1 MTKSRLWLL
10 APVAL
15 MMTAPVVHAADASI
29 KEVFAAARS
38 GQVDKALEMMGPV
51 LKDHPNS
58 SKAHYLEAELLA
70 HQHRF
75 AEGRTELATAE
86 RLAPG
91 LPGIQPQSVTALK
104 EQLNGVVGAPVR
116 REAPIPQASHGFSW
130 MTIVL
135 IGALVFAVLA
145 IFRRRNRGE
154 VYQPPVGGGYGA
166 PGYGPQPG
174 PMGGP
179 MGGPAYGQG
188 YGAPMG
194 GGMGGGMGSGIM
206 GGLATGAAAG
216 VGMAAGERLIDG
228 MFGGGHE
235 RSFEHEAPQQT
246 FNPDDVNRDMGGN
259 NFGISDDS
267 SWDSS
272 GGGSDDGGW

>member
-15 MMTAPVVHAADASI
+15 MMTAPVAHAADASI

-38 GQVDKALEMMGPV
+38 GQVDKALELMGPV

-58 SKAHYLEAELLA
+58 FKAHYLEAELLA

-86 RLAPG
+86 RLGPG

-104 EQLNGVVGAPVR
+104 DQLNGVVGTPAR
-116 REAPIPQASHGFSW
+116 SEAPIPQASHGFSW

-145 IFRRRNRGE
+145 MFRRRNRAE

-166 PGYGPQPG
+166 PGYGPQAG

-179 MGGPAYGQG
+179 GYGQG

-194 GGMGGGMGSGIM
+194 GGMGGGMGSGIL

-235 RSFEHEAPQQT
+235 RGVEHEAPQQ

-267 SWDSS
+267 SWDNA

>member
-15 MMTAPVVHAADASI
+15 MMTAPVAHAADASI

-38 GQVDKALEMMGPV
+38 GQVDKALELMGPV

-58 SKAHYLEAELLA
+58 FKAHYLEAELLA

-86 RLAPG
+86 RLGPG

-104 EQLNGVVGAPVR
+104 DQLNGVVGTPAR
-116 REAPIPQASHGFSW
+116 SEAPIPQASHGFSW

-145 IFRRRNRGE
+145 MFRRRNRAE

-166 PGYGPQPG
+166 PGYGPQAG

-179 MGGPAYGQG
+179 GYGQG

-194 GGMGGGMGSGIM
+194 GGMGSGIL

-235 RSFEHEAPQQT
+235 RGVEHEAPQQ

-267 SWDSS
+267 SWDNA